1 MLVLK
6 KSQYQQLFLMCFL
19 DYERDES
26 HKTSQNHRA
35 VKPFKGI
42 SQGGDVA
49 KDQKDLNKG
58 IVLLQIL
65 INPLN

>member
-26 HKTSQNHRA
+26 HKTSQSHRA
-35 VKPFKGI
+35 VKSFKGI
-42 SQGGDVA
+42 SQGGDVT

>member
-1 MLVLK
+1 
-6 KSQYQQLFLMCFL
+6 MCFL

-35 VKPFKGI
+35 VKSFKGI